1 MKNRIKT
8 ISAIVTM
15 LLIVGSTAIANPTL
29 VDIVNVPETGQAPP
43 CTWQHL
49 LNYDTPPAT
58 INSATLVIEAS
69 GFYPCWSSPV
79 YFEGTELGYLE
90 GDDYYGSTTWTTF
103 SLDDY
108 LTELMVGPVTI
119 EVGYVEFG
127 GCKGVITSTLSVN
140 YETSEEP
147 EAVIPAPGAILLGS
161 IGVGLVGWMRRMNLI
176 EQRK

>member
-1 MKNRIKT
+1 MMKNRSKT
-8 ISAIVTM
+8 ISVIVTM

-29 VDIVNVPETGQAPP
+29 VDVVDVEAIDPDPP
-43 CTWQHL
+43 CAWQHP

-58 INSATLVIEAS
+58 ISSATLVIEAS
-69 GFYPCWSSPV
+69 GFYPYWSSPV
-79 YFEGTELGYLE
+79 YFEGTELGYLV
-90 GDDYYGSTTWTTF
+90 GADYYGSTTYTTF

-108 LTELMVGPVTI
+108 LTELMVGPVEI
-119 EVGYVEFG
+119 EVGYVELG

-161 IGVGLVGWMRRMNLI
+161 IGVGLVGWMRRMNHI
-176 EQRK
+176 ELR

>member
-29 VDIVNVPETGQAPP
+29 VEFADVEVINSAPS

-49 LNYDTPPAT
+49 LEYSIPPET
-58 INSATLVIEAS
+58 ISSATLVIEAS
-69 GFYPCWSSPV
+69 GFYPYWSSPV

-90 GDDYYGSTTWTTF
+90 GTSYYGSTTWTIF
-103 SLDDY
+103 HLDDY
-108 LTELMVGPVTI
+108 FDELMVGPVEI
-119 EVGYVEFG
+119 EVGYVEVG
-127 GCKGVITSTLSVN
+127 GCTGVITSTLSVN

-161 IGVGLVGWMRRMNLI
+161 IGVGLVGWMRRMNHI
-176 EQRK
+176 ELR